1 MPIAMAISLVVPTVV
16 GAGDG
21 SDGPGATGA
30 GRLTG
35 AALTPNC
42 IVRLNQWRRR
52 RDADGQAEIFIV
64 RQNYRRTGEH
74 FDQQP
79 DTTVLLD
86 QPGPRRMHEGRFDSC
101 FV

>member
-1 MPIAMAISLVVPTVV
+1 LKCGTTAAIPNAV
-16 GAGDG
+16 
-21 SDGPGATGA
+21 TGA

-35 AALTPNC
+35 ADLTPNC

-64 RQNYRRTGEH
+64 RQNYRRIGEH

-79 DTTVLLD
+79 DTVV
-86 QPGPRRMHEGRFDSC
+86 PRRKHESRFDGC

>member
-35 AALTPNC
+35 ADLTPNC
-42 IVRLNQWRRR
+42 TVRLRRR

-64 RQNYRRTGEH
+64 RQNYRRIGEH
-74 FDQQP
+74 LDQQS
-79 DTTVLLD
+79 DTAVLLH
-86 QPGPRRMHEGRFDSC
+86 QPVPRRKHESRFDGC